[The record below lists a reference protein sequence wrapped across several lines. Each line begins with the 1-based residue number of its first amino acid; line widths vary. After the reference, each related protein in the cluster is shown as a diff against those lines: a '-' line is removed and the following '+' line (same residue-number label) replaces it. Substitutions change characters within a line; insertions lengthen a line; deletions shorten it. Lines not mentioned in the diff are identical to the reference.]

1 MPRSYADLLN
11 RPAVKWLLGSSLVAR
26 LPISMTA
33 IAVILAVTAADG
45 SYARAGAVMAA
56 FVVAEGIAQPLVGR
70 AADRLGR
77 RLILRVLAVLNAAA
91 AVGFAIGLT
100 LPLVWVLALAALT
113 GATSPPV
120 AATMRAAWTGL
131 VSGPARQS
139 AYALEATAQ
148 ELLFIVGP
156 ALTALLAAA
165 LSPRIA
171 LAATGVFGLIGTL
184 AMTHGKS
191 GRAVDA
197 RAEDHGPRHRGS
209 ALRIA
214 GLRRCMATLGL
225 IVLALNCI
233 ELGVIAA
240 VSGGDHASALAGVV
254 ISLWSVGSMVGGFV
268 YGARGGSSRLPA
280 SYIVAAVAVSF
291 AVLAIVPDNRVVL
304 TVLLVLGGTTVAPMF
319 GRMYAEVSA
328 SVPSSIITEA
338 YSWIAVANLAGAA
351 IGAPLGGYLVGG
363 PGPRY
368 AFLVGAGAAVV
379 SAVIAHGLRQ
389 AHLTSNDEPASPVER
404 VEAASVPAP
413 TA

>member
-56 FVVAEGIAQPLVGR
+56 FVIAEGIAQPLVGR

-77 RLILRVLAVLNAAA
+77 RRILRVLAVANAGA
-91 AVGFAIGLT
+91 AVGFAVGLT
-100 LPLVWVLALAALT
+100 LPLVPVLALAALT

-156 ALTALLAAA
+156 SLTALLAAA

-171 LAATGVFGLIGTL
+171 LAATGVFGLVGTW

-197 RAEDHGPRHRGS
+197 RAEDHGPHHHGS
-209 ALRIA
+209 ALRIR
-214 GLRRCMATLGL
+214 GLRRCMASLGL
-225 IVLALNCI
+225 MVLALNCI

-240 VSGGDHASALAGVV
+240 VSGRDHASALAGVV
-254 ISLWSVGSMVGGFV
+254 VSLWSVGSLVGGFI
-268 YGARGGSSRLPA
+268 YGARGGSNRLPA

-291 AVLAIVPDNRVVL
+291 GVLAIVPDNRVVL
-304 TVLLVLGGTTVAPMF
+304 SVLLVLGGTTVAPMF

-338 YSWIAVANLAGAA
+338 YSWIAVANLTGAA
-351 IGAPLGGYLVGG
+351 IGAPVGGYLVGG

-368 AFLVGAGAAVV
+368 AFLAGTAAAAL
-379 SAVIAHGLRQ
+379 SAVIAHGLRRE
-389 AHLTSNDEPASPVER
+389 HISTPADAVSPVDR
-404 VEAASVPAP
+404 LEAASVPAP